1 MNRFHRI
8 AGALLLFLGAGVIGV
23 LLSGDGL
30 GQNQRRPTAKEAP
43 KQNAPAPAPTPPV
56 QAQPDQTPAAPTPPE
71 TQASLPA
78 QHAQKSGYT
87 TCLSALDAATHEIVR
102 DSPYAAADTWN
113 NQAAD
118 TSSFTSVLA
127 IERPQSAAI
136 LTVSP
141 AKSGGCDTAA
151 AIMGYFVDSCI
162 AVREARLQGWKLV
175 WETKT
180 LLGYQ
185 APDSHLAYLMPS
197 GSGCTVIEMHVQYG
211 AAASEKK

>member
-1 MNRFHRI
+1 MKRFHRI
-8 AGALLLFLGAGVIGV
+8 AGALTLFVGAGVAGL
-23 LLSGDGL
+23 LLSQDGL
-30 GQNQRRPTAKEAP
+30 GQNQRKPTTKETP
-43 KQNAPAPAPTPPV
+43 KPSAPAPSPP
-56 QAQPDQTPAAPTPPE
+56 AQVPPEQPPAAPSPPAPDS
-71 TQASLPA
+71 QLSLPA

-87 TCLSALDAATHEIVR
+87 SCLTALDTATRDIVR
-102 DSPYAAADTWN
+102 DSPYAAANTWN

-127 IERPQSAAI
+127 IDRPQSTAI

-141 AKSGGCDTAA
+141 TKSGGCDTAA
-151 AIMGYFVDSCI
+151 AVFGYFVESCI
-162 AVREARLQGWKLV
+162 SVREARLQGWKLV

-180 LLGYQ
+180 LFGYQ